1 MYYTYLYS
9 KVTYLSRNLCFTL
22 IFQTKKNKIKKKLN
36 TIHIFLKK
44 KKRILR
50 ISLPKIQEY
59 HRFGTILYTVSGKF
73 PRVILRMRAEISWV
87 AHARPNGGE
96 ASLFFLRPCSQS
108 RNVDV
113 AGSVVEILTL
123 DSPIVSIPTATHL
136 VSPCVVV
143 YFHSTPLLTPRPPP
157 PPSSSSFDRLR
168 RRN

>member
-1 MYYTYLYS
+1 M
-9 KVTYLSRNLCFTL
+9 
-22 IFQTKKNKIKKKLN
+22 
-36 TIHIFLKK
+36 KK